1 MPKLY
6 ELTDRFNNL
15 VELLDDPTIANDEIL
30 NAAISIEGEWTEK
43 VQGIAKLIKNLES
56 DANGFEAEERRL
68 REQKQYCRNRIES
81 LKQYLKDAMQA
92 AGIKKVDGVVP
103 VAFRKCPPSVD
114 VIDPKLIPGVY
125 VKPREPEFDKKAI
138 LEKLKAGETVTGAVL
153 VDDKEYLKIG

>member
-15 VELLDDPTIANDEIL
+15 VELLDDPTVANDEVL
-30 NAAISIEGEWTEK
+30 NAAISMEIEWSEK
-43 VQGIAKLIKNLES
+43 VQSIAKLIKNLES
-56 DANGFEAEERRL
+56 DADGFAAEKKRLAEQERH
-68 REQKQYCRNRIES
+68 YRNRIES
-81 LKQYLKDAMQA
+81 LKQYLETAMQT

-114 VIDPKLIPGVY
+114 IIQPEAIPSIY
-125 VKPREPEFDKKAI
+125 IKPQEPEFDKKAI